1 MSGKIFFPLL
11 LLSFLATAPVV
22 AQLAKPAETETEFEQ
37 NYEWRIRQE
46 HLDGIYIPKDLVN
59 AFEELN
65 RLIEPQAKATFKA
78 ATEDEVVH
86 KLFFSLGRW
95 ISQKWGFYEGS
106 RLSHYLKTLGVTHPE
121 DMSQVV
127 IVSYHR
133 YLLKNPLDIKAQ
145 IEAIKEK
152 RKKEHEERMKK
163 GTVIELERKKSDR
176 N

>member
-1 MSGKIFFPLL
+1 MSGKNLFALL
-11 LLSFLATAPVV
+11 LLLFAATMPAF
-22 AQLAKPAETETEFEQ
+22 AQLAKPAETEAEFEK
-37 NYEWRIRQE
+37 NYQWRIKQE
-46 HLDGIYIPKDLVN
+46 RLDGIYIPKDLVN

-65 RLIEPQAKATFKA
+65 RLIEPSAKATFKS

-106 RLSHYLKTLGVTHPE
+106 RLSHYLKSLGVSYPE

-133 YLLKNPLDIKAQ
+133 YLNKKPLEIKVQ

-152 RKKEHEERMKK
+152 RQQENEERMKK
-163 GTVIELERKKSDR
+163 GTIIELERKKV
-176 N
+176 NKN

>member
-1 MSGKIFFPLL
+1 MSGKNLLALLTL
-11 LLSFLATAPVV
+11 LLSATLPVS
-22 AQLAKPAETETEFEQ
+22 AQLAKPAETESEFEQ
-37 NYEWRIRQE
+37 NYQWRIKQE
-46 HLDGIYIPKDLVN
+46 RLDGIYIPKDLVN

-65 RLIEPQAKATFKA
+65 RLIEPSAKATFMS
-78 ATEDEVVH
+78 ATEDEAVH

-106 RLSHYLKTLGVTHPE
+106 RLSHYFKTLGVTYPE
-121 DMSQVV
+121 DMSQLV

-133 YLLKNPLDIKAQ
+133 YLHKKPLEIKDQ

-152 RKKEHEERMKK
+152 RRKENEERLKK
-163 GTVIELERKKSDR
+163 GTVIELERRKVNK

>member
-1 MSGKIFFPLL
+1 MSGKNCFALVLL
-11 LLSFLATAPVV
+11 LFVAALPVS
-22 AQLAKPAETETEFEQ
+22 AQLAKPAETEAEFEQ
-37 NYEWRIRQE
+37 NYQWRIQQE
-46 HLDGIYIPKDLVN
+46 RLDGIYIPKDLVN
-59 AFEELN
+59 AFDELN
-65 RLIEPQAKATFKA
+65 RLIEPSAKAAFKS
-78 ATEDEVVH
+78 ATEEEAFH

-106 RLSHYLKTLGVTHPE
+106 RLSHYLKNLGVSHPE

-133 YLLKNPLDIKAQ
+133 YLNKKPLEMKAQ

-152 RKKEHEERMKK
+152 RKKENEERLKK
-163 GTVIELERKKSDR
+163 GTVIELERRKVNK